1 MELCDLELYF
11 FKYGMLQII
20 LDNAQVWQIKLNNIM
35 RKLFPFQ
42 FSFHPSDNA
51 KDKFCLELYIF
62 NISLT
67 LFFFSFFGKKSQ
79 TWSSELSTGSAI
91 FPLFSNII

>member
-1 MELCDLELYF
+1 MELCDSELYF

-35 RKLFPFQ
+35 KKLFPFQ
-42 FSFHPSDNA
+42 LSFHPSDNA

-67 LFFFSFFGKKSQ
+67 LVFVFVFSFFLAKEVRLEAQ
-79 TWSSELSTGSAI
+79 R
-91 FPLFSNII
+91 F

>member
-67 LFFFSFFGKKSQ
+67 LFFFPFLAKKVRLEAQSFRQ
-79 TWSSELSTGSAI
+79 VV
-91 FPLFSNII
+91 LFSR